1 MASEEAAVEAGVSQA
16 VGTRWF
22 REAGKGASV
31 SALSPLMSANFFMR
45 RTKYGRAARDRL
57 RAGETGGAV
66 GQRLPIVSLD
76 HGVVRRYP
84 AHDVSEL
91 LADGGQNVRP

>member
-1 MASEEAAVEAGVSQA
+1 MDRVGLPTAVRSSARPRHRSVDGVRHMPSSSRSPNEIWMAIP
-16 VGTRWF
+16 RP
-22 REAGKGASV
+22 R
-31 SALSPLMSANFFMR
+31 P
-45 RTKYGRAARDRL
+45 
-57 RAGETGGAV
+57 AGETGGAV
-66 GQRLPIVSLD
+66 GQRLPIDSLD

>member
-1 MASEEAAVEAGVSQA
+1 
-16 VGTRWF
+16 
-22 REAGKGASV
+22 
-31 SALSPLMSANFFMR
+31 MR

-84 AHDVSEL
+84 AHDVREL